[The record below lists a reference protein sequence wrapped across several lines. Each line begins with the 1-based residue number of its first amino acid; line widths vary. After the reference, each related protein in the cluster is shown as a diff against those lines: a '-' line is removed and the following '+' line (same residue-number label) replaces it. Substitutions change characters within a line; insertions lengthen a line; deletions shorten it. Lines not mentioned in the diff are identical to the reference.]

1 MPKNQSR
8 SPLDPETIIRY
19 ETEHVLYPWTH
30 QKGLKPFV
38 AEKGKGNYIYGADGR
53 KYLDFSAQ
61 FVFSNLG
68 HADDRVVK
76 AIADQAAKLPAA
88 NSQWATE
95 PKACLGKLLSEITP
109 GDLSKCF
116 FSTGGTEANEGAM
129 KIARLVTGKQKIIS
143 RYRAYHGSTYG
154 SMSMSAEFRNWAY
167 EPAVPGVLHCLE
179 PYCYRCPFGATYP
192 ACDLRCAQHVEDVI
206 LREGGAR
213 RVAAFI
219 AEPIIGPGGVIV
231 PPDGYWQRVR
241 EICTKH
247 EMILIADEVMTG
259 FGRTGKWFGVEHWNV
274 VPDVL
279 TTAKGITSGY
289 VPLGATCVRKWVAD
303 KFEEL
308 PYLHGHTYSG
318 HTLAMAA
325 AVATIDAYRQDDLI
339 SNSAKMGE
347 YLMGKMRE
355 LQDKHPSVGD
365 VRGKGLFC
373 GMELVKSRKTREPSH
388 EALMEPP
395 RPVSAKM
402 KIVAKMMQEGVYI
415 LAGAAS
421 VLMLTP
427 PLSITRDEIDHAM
440 AVIDKALEISDAEYR
455 D

>member
-1 MPKNQSR
+1 MPS
-8 SPLDPETIIRY
+8 SPSLDPETIIKY
-19 ETEHVLYPWTH
+19 EAAHVLYPWTH

-76 AIADQAAKLPAA
+76 AIADQAAKLPAV

-95 PKACLGKLLSEITP
+95 PKAQLGKLLSDITP
-109 GDLSKCF
+109 GDLTKCF

-129 KIARLVTGKQKIIS
+129 KIARLVTGKNKIIS

-167 EPAVPGVLHCLE
+167 EPSVPGVLHCLE

-206 LREGGAR
+206 RREGGAR

-219 AEPIIGPGGVIV
+219 AEPIMGPGGIIV

-241 EICTKH
+241 EICNKY

-259 FGRTGKWFGVEHWNV
+259 FGRTGKWFGVENWDI

-279 TTAKGITSGY
+279 TTA
-289 VPLGATCVRKWVAD
+289 
-303 KFEEL
+303 
-308 PYLHGHTYSG
+308 
-318 HTLAMAA
+318 
-325 AVATIDAYRQDDLI
+325 
-339 SNSAKMGE
+339 
-347 YLMGKMRE
+347 
-355 LQDKHPSVGD
+355 
-365 VRGKGLFC
+365 
-373 GMELVKSRKTREPSH
+373 
-388 EALMEPP
+388 
-395 RPVSAKM
+395 
-402 KIVAKMMQEGVYI
+402 
-415 LAGAAS
+415 
-421 VLMLTP
+421 
-427 PLSITRDEIDHAM
+427 
-440 AVIDKALEISDAEYR
+440 
-455 D
+455 